1 MKWVNVLSDTL
12 CLFKVSN
19 KVTRM
24 KSVGVIL
31 VSSWVTL
38 TLKALMLFFDVYFG
52 TCTLRKAKVNLKPA
66 FKRNGSQGC
75 SNFSNFFSWSLEV
88 NWIIFYFVSV
98 ESFQRHIFRTLSNI
112 YDETFLRKWLTTHH
126 SGQHYISMAFWSVIF
141 FRFSSETQEP
151 TVSIS
156 KTRLA

>member
-38 TLKALMLFFDVYFG
+38 SKSSTALKALMLLFDVYFG

-112 YDETFLRKWLTTHH
+112 YDETFLRKWLTTYH
-126 SGQHYISMAFWSVIF
+126 SGQHYISMVIF
-141 FRFSSETQEP
+141 F
-151 TVSIS
+151 SIYFWDS
-156 KTRLA
+156 GANSLYL